1 MNKYKIPVSY
11 YEEQKPIMKELSEKA
26 NEKTLSLWQHIL
38 LVSSSIDGVLISLH
52 TESPSYLYIRLVF
65 LLSVFLLS
73 VGVSCSA
80 IVLFD
85 LTALHE
91 RARQEF
97 LHEYE
102 KAIQDDR
109 KLKPVY
115 VGYKK
120 RTLIC
125 QKTSYWCFAL
135 SMLLLLTYTIMRELL
150 WDYTLTR
157 IFPPQKYINPW

>member
-1 MNKYKIPVSY
+1 MNKYKIPVTY

-52 TESPSYLYIRLVF
+52 IESPSCLYIRLVF

-109 KLKPVY
+109 KLNPVY

-150 WDYTLTR
+150 
-157 IFPPQKYINPW
+157 